1 MMPLVVADVGEE
13 NIIKKIGGNPEVK
26 KHLENLGFVVGGS
39 VRVISTINGNLI
51 VNVKEA
57 RVAIIREMA
66 QKIMV

>member
-57 RVAIIREMA
+57 RVAISREMA